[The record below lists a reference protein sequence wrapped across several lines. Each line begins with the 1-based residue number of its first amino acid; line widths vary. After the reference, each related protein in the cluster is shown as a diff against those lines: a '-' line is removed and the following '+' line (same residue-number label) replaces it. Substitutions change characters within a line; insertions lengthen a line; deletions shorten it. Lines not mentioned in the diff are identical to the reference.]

1 MYRNDYVM
9 RMIYQLGAIIR
20 YVFGLQQKG
29 DYTLALIAID
39 NAYRDR
45 LGLGADDV
53 GTLADR
59 ELLAL
64 VRFGGGE
71 AWREE
76 GLFVAALL
84 HAEAA
89 IYTAQERGD
98 AAAERALRALQLL
111 AECAIDADGPLPD
124 YAPPR
129 NELLGML
136 RDYHLPGHTRAALF
150 TICERDG
157 DFATAEN
164 LLGEMLDEHPDDP
177 ELHAAGSAFYSR
189 LLALN
194 DAALQ
199 QGGVTRSE
207 VEEALG
213 RMRGAG

>member
-1 MYRNDYVM
+1 MFRNDYVM
-9 RMIYQLGAIIR
+9 RMIYQLGAVIR
-20 YVFGLQQKG
+20 YVLGLQQKG

-53 GTLADR
+53 GELADK

-71 AWREE
+71 EAWREE
-76 GLFVAALL
+76 GLFIAALL

-89 IYTAQERGD
+89 IYTAQERHE
-98 AAAERALRALQLL
+98 AATARALRALQLL
-111 AECAIDADGPLPD
+111 AECALTAEGPLPE

-129 NELLGML
+129 TELLAML
-136 RDYHLPGHTRAALF
+136 HGYHLPAHTRAALF

-164 LLGEMLDEHPDDP
+164 LLGEMLDEHPNDTGV
-177 ELHAAGSAFYSR
+177 HAAAGAFYSR
-189 LLALN
+189 LLAHD
-194 DAALQ
+194 DAVLERGGVSRAEVQEALAQ
-199 QGGVTRSE
+199 LQGG
-207 VEEALG
+207 
-213 RMRGAG
+213 